1 MVTVLLIAIIVVI
14 SVIFIGWL
22 ANPQSPTND
31 LDGDGY
37 ANNIDAFPND
47 ISEWKDSDSDGIGD
61 NSDVFPNDPDEQV
74 DTDHDGVGD
83 NGDAFPNDPDEQMD
97 TDHDG
102 VGDNA
107 DFYDQGNGKIKIS
120 IDSYQGDWVSNVY
133 FTINF
138 DAYSSSNSLIYG
150 EDVESQVFSSSQTLT
165 SPYNAI
171 FDVPE
176 VTAKVGFFIVVL
188 DYRNGP
194 SAWID
199 YSPTFVAGP
208 EGVHVDIVASPP
220 FSQSWTYDGNDD
232 LRSGEND
239 CELSFSISVVS

>member
-1 MVTVLLIAIIVVI
+1 MVAVLVIAIIVVT

-22 ANPQSPTND
+22 ANPQSPYND

-47 ISEWKDSDSDGIGD
+47 SSEWKDSDSDGIGD

-83 NGDAFPNDPDEQMD
+83 NGDAFPNDPDEQRD

-107 DFYDQGNGKIKIS
+107 DFYDQGNGKINIS

-133 FTINF
+133 FTISFHSYKSNSVNYGDDVKSGVF
-138 DAYSSSNSLIYG
+138 SNSLN
-150 EDVESQVFSSSQTLT
+150 LT
-165 SPYNAI
+165 SPYFDI
-171 FDVPE
+171 FDIPE
-176 VTAKVGFFIVVL
+176 DSDKVGFAIVVF

-199 YSPTFVAGP
+199 YSPTYVSGP
-208 EGVHVDIVASPP
+208 EGVHVDIALFRP
-220 FSQSWTYDGNDD
+220 FSQSWTYDGKDD

-239 CELSFSISVVS
+239 CVLSFSISVVG